1 MNRRLIRLPLLLLA
15 TFSFASLAIG
25 QATQPAPTTAP
36 ATNPTTTS
44 AVPDIQTLV
53 DQSIAAAGGKDK
65 ILAIK
70 NLSITGEVTVPG
82 QGIDG
87 TVEVYR
93 KPGKVLMV
101 TKIPQIGEIR
111 MGIDGD
117 VGYQTSDMLGAR
129 LLTDVEKKQLLAG
142 MDPQE
147 GLTRFSKLKELV
159 VTGPE
164 KLGDARA
171 WKINGLSETG
181 EPESHWLDVK
191 THQTLMT
198 AMMVN
203 SNGSTIPVSATF
215 SDFKT
220 IDGVTMPTTI
230 RQNMGIMSMVLTL
243 KEIKLNPELADEKF
257 AVPDDVKKLHEQ
269 ANPKAAPQP

>member
-1 MNRRLIRLPLLLLA
+1 MNRYTLRLSLLLA
-15 TFSFASLAIG
+15 TFSFTSLAIG
-25 QATQPAPTTAP
+25 QTTQPATVP
-36 ATNPTTTS
+36 ATSPTTTS
-44 AVPDIQTLV
+44 AVPDVQTLV

-70 NLSITGEVTVPG
+70 NLSITGDVTVPG

-101 TKIPQIGEIR
+101 TKIPQIGEIK

-147 GLTRFSKLKELV
+147 GLTRFSKMKDLV

-164 KLGDARA
+164 KLGDTRA

-203 SNGSTIPVSATF
+203 SNGSSIPVSATF